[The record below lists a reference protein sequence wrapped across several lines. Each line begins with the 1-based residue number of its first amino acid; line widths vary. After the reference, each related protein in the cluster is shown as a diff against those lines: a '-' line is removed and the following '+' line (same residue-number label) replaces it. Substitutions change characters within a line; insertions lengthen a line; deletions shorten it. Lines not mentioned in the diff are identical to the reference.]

1 MTMTLNIIDKAYAKK
16 INRLKKRSAKYKQR
30 SKYLVNVVMYQK
42 AEIVKMT
49 TTSEEIV
56 QNFEETQKKL
66 IASNI
71 ENKSTTTQNKYEFIF
86 FSLIILWMC
95 IFVSLIRMV
104 HSSKGLSDEAAEVI
118 YGSMILTSIA
128 VLSVYCVIEKLFN

>member
-1 MTMTLNIIDKAYAKK
+1 MTLNIIDKAYAKK